1 MESAVGFFKKKLS
14 SKLDFREKGTV
25 TAMLK
30 GVNEFIPTLYIIIG

>member
-1 MESAVGFFKKKLS
+1 MEFGEGFLKKKLS

-30 GVNEFIPTLYIIIG
+30 VVN